1 MRSFVGGRLGMGK
14 GRERVK
20 DDRDRETEKKEK
32 QEKFCWPL
40 TPSEEHQ
47 EREIGSGQ
55 SLFKRGCLSM
65 HRES

>member
-1 MRSFVGGRLGMGK
+1 MGK
-14 GRERVK
+14 GRERVE
-20 DDRDRETEKKEK
+20 DDRETEKKEK

-55 SLFKRGCLSM
+55 SLLKR
-65 HRES
+65 